1 MAVVPETRDNYHF
14 EDPDHHHTNEDRLF
28 LQLRKVRGRRSSG
41 TPQPSLAPLSAV
53 PHSDALICLAGDY
66 THVCWPPPM
75 PPTASG
81 SMDECVREGC
91 GLPQRAGP
99 PPSPV
104 ACAARWHQSHHGSRS
119 ESQRRLG
126 AGRSWLNRSCQARW
140 GWLGYQVPAGGALL
154 VAGTSSRASLV
165 TR

>member
-1 MAVVPETRDNYHF
+1 MSAVGPVRGSSEPQMAVVPETRDNYHF

-81 SMDECVREGC
+81 SMDERACEGKVRHFGGVFTFRDQCAKPRIHDWGRKSHPSARDFFKDFGFMAPENQFS
-91 GLPQRAGP
+91 LWPAGP
-99 PPSPV
+99 TGYPW
-104 ACAARWHQSHHGSRS
+104 AGS
-119 ESQRRLG
+119 
-126 AGRSWLNRSCQARW
+126 
-140 GWLGYQVPAGGALL
+140 
-154 VAGTSSRASLV
+154 
-165 TR
+165 